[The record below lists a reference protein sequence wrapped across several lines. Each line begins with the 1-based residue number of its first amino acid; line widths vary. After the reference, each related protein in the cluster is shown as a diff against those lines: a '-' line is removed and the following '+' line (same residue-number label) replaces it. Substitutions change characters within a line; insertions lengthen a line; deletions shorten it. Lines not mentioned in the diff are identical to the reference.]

1 MTNFIIKILFWL
13 NIFIIIW
20 AIIGYPLS
28 LKLIWAIKKNRV
40 SKYAVTDT
48 VYCPTVTIMIVA
60 HNEEKVIKEK
70 LDNLIHINYPNDK
83 LKIIV
88 TSDCSTDLTNSI
100 VKDFA
105 KTHSEYSITLHE
117 TLEHKGKTNAQNEGQ
132 RLVNT
137 EILVM
142 TDANSMFESDA
153 IWKLVQPFK
162 NPDVSYVSGQLKYVN
177 CLENKTAS
185 SESLY
190 WKLDIWCREIESNIQ
205 TITAGNG
212 AIYAC
217 RNTEYK
223 VVPPIRCH
231 DSAMPLLYA
240 LDQKRAVYCKDAIAY
255 EKAGE
260 NDGDEFKR
268 KVRMNRGILEAILP
282 DPRILNIFKYKWFSY
297 FYFGHRT
304 CRYLLWIAHFT
315 AFATNLLLINKPFYM
330 AAFVFQ
336 IVFYLMAFS
345 VHILRIPFKVP
356 RLAYYYCLM
365 IAAQWKGVFNIIT
378 GKAKPTWEKAEST
391 R

>member
-1 MTNFIIKILFWL
+1 MTIFIIKILFWL

-117 TLEHKGKTNAQNEGQ
+117 TLEHKGKTNAQDEGQ
-132 RLVNT
+132 RLVST

-153 IWKLVQPFK
+153 I
-162 NPDVSYVSGQLKYVN
+162 
-177 CLENKTAS
+177 
-185 SESLY
+185 

-282 DPRILNIFKYKWFSY
+282 DLRILNMFKYKSSFNWF
-297 FYFGHRT
+297 GD
-304 CRYLLWIAHFT
+304 
-315 AFATNLLLINKPFYM
+315 
-330 AAFVFQ
+330 
-336 IVFYLMAFS
+336 
-345 VHILRIPFKVP
+345 FKSDY
-356 RLAYYYCLM
+356 A
-365 IAAQWKGVFNIIT
+365 
-378 GKAKPTWEKAEST
+378 
-391 R
+391 